1 MAPTS
6 LVLSALLV
14 LAAAAA
20 HAPRGAEAAT
30 GTPSNVLISGI
41 VRCNDRSS
49 TDLSAVPDATVQL
62 VCGGNVVTSVSADD
76 NGTFVI
82 DLKTSV
88 LSSSLELL
96 TSLVTGKCKVVA
108 TTPLAACSVSLPGAT
123 GTTTLAAPLQL
134 LGATTG
140 LVTFIGGVAVT
151 TVGGIL
157 SFVAGVFSVV

>member
-30 GTPSNVLISGI
+30 ATPSNVLISGI

-82 DLKTSV
+82 DLNTTV
-88 LSSSLELL
+88 LSASLELL

-108 TTPLAACSVSLPGAT
+108 TTPLAACSASVPGAT
-123 GTTTLAAPLQL
+123 GTTLAAPLQL

>member
-6 LVLSALLV
+6 LVLAALLV

-20 HAPRGAEAAT
+20 HAPRGAEAVTA
-30 GTPSNVLISGI
+30 TPSNVLISGI

-49 TDLSAVPDATVQL
+49 TDLSAVPDATVKL
-62 VCGGNVVTSVSADD
+62 VCGGNVVASVSADD

-82 DLKTSV
+82 DLNTTV
-88 LSSSLELL
+88 LSASLELL

-108 TTPLAACSVSLPGAT
+108 TTPLAACNASVPGAT
-123 GTTTLAAPLQL
+123 GTTMAAPLQL

-140 LVTFIGGVAVT
+140 LVTFIGGVTVT